1 MNYSEL
7 LESSGRKIESSNQ
20 SILPDPAIAMPEQT
34 FTADEV
40 REQFLKFF
48 EDKEHLR
55 LPSASLIPAGD
66 PTLLLTTAGM
76 VPFKAYFSGELTP
89 PSPRIT
95 TAQKSFRTTDIEEV
109 GDVSHLTLFEM
120 LGNFSF
126 GDYFKTESCKWALD
140 LCLDVYGM
148 DFDRI
153 YPTVYLND
161 DEAYEI
167 WRDLGVPADRISRL
181 GDEDN
186 WWGPAGDEGACG
198 PCSELNYYLGDFA
211 DLPPVNSPVRGTTW
225 GPGISDDFLEFYNL
239 VFTQYYRD
247 RDGND
252 ELLPKKNID
261 TGMGFERTCQI
272 LQGKSNVYETDV
284 FTPLIELVANR
295 ARLPYGETEDA
306 DRAIRVV
313 AEHGRSASFLIS
325 DGVVPGNTG
334 RGYVLR
340 RVIRRGMLFGREL
353 GLSGPILPQIA
364 EATSSQ
370 MSHVYPELA
379 SNLSF
384 VQHVLQREEES
395 FDTTLD
401 QGSRMLE
408 EVIAEAKTSG
418 RKSISGAAVV
428 RLYDTYGFP
437 FEMTAEVSAEQDMNV
452 DFEAVET
459 EMDQLRERSRRSA
472 TMFDSD
478 TDVESLYRSFGIEEV
493 PFLGHRTLIA
503 DVEVIGIVKDGK
515 LVDNA
520 NEGEVLEIVLAET
533 PFYAARGGQIGD
545 SGWMR
550 NGEAKVRVDDCQAP
564 YGHLNVHSC
573 EIESGNV
580 AIGDVLTVEVDGDR
594 REKIRRNHTATHL
607 VHSALREVLG
617 THVRQSGSLVA
628 PDYLRF
634 DFTHMDALTADEIRE
649 VQDRVNLAIRKN
661 IPVDV
666 HWTTY
671 GRAVEE
677 GALAFFGDTYEHD
690 VRTIKIDAP
699 WSYELCGGT
708 HMDATGGIGTFVI
721 VSQTGI
727 GSGIRRIE
735 ALTGVGAEQEIQ
747 RRFGIVDTIAAKLRV
762 EDDRVVGRTD
772 DLLAELDEARRLASQ
787 LEEQLLRRSVDGD
800 SSAAEDLDF
809 NLAIGSSQVPV
820 QVRNIPASNVDAM
833 RRTGDHMRDR
843 LGSGVVVLGSVVGE
857 RPVIIVMATSD
868 IAGKHVHAGNI
879 AKSISATIG
888 GGGGGRPDSAQA
900 GARDPSRI
908 DEALQNARS
917 VIESV
922 SASAKQTAG

>member
-1 MNYSEL
+1 
-7 LESSGRKIESSNQ
+7 
-20 SILPDPAIAMPEQT
+20 MPEQS
-34 FTADEV
+34 FTADDI
-40 REQFLKFF
+40 REKFLKFF
-48 EDKEHLR
+48 EERGHLR

-126 GDYFKTESCKWALD
+126 GDYFKAESCKWALD
-140 LCLDVYGM
+140 LCLGVYGM
-148 DFDRI
+148 EFERI
-153 YPTVYLND
+153 YPTIYTDD
-161 DEAYEI
+161 DEAYQI
-167 WRDLGVPADRISRL
+167 WLDLGVPVERISRL
-181 GDEDN
+181 GDADN

-198 PCSELNYYLGDFA
+198 PCSELNYYLGDFD
-211 DLPPVNSPVRGTTW
+211 DLPPADSPTRGTTW

-239 VFTQYYRD
+239 VFTQFYRN

-261 TGMGFERTCQI
+261 TGLGFERTCQI
-272 LQGKSNVYETDV
+272 LQGKNNVYETDV
-284 FTPLIELVANR
+284 FSPLIDLVASR
-295 ARLPYGETEDA
+295 AGLPYGERDDA

-353 GLSGPILPQIA
+353 GLTGPILPQLA
-364 EATSSQ
+364 EATSLQ
-370 MSHVYPELA
+370 LSHVYPELA
-379 SNLSF
+379 NNLSF
-384 VQHVLQREEES
+384 VQHVLEREEES
-395 FDTTLD
+395 FEATLD
-401 QGSRMLE
+401 QGSRILE
-408 EVIAEAKTSG
+408 EFIAEAKSSNASEVPSA
-418 RKSISGAAVV
+418 SIV

-437 FEMTAEVSAEQDMNV
+437 IEMTAELSALQGMDV
-452 DFEAVET
+452 DLDAVET
-459 EMDQLRERSRRSA
+459 EMEQLRQRSRASA
-472 TMFDSD
+472 SMFVSD
-478 TDVESLYRSFGIEEV
+478 NDADALYRSFGIEEV
-493 PFLGHRTLIA
+493 PFLGYRTLTA
-503 DVEVIGIVKDGK
+503 DAEIIGLVKDGR
-515 LVDNA
+515 LIDRASAGDMV
-520 NEGEVLEIVLAET
+520 EILLAET

-545 SGWMR
+545 AGWMR
-550 NGEAKVRVDDCQAP
+550 NGETTVRVDDCQAP

-573 EIESGNV
+573 QIDSGNV
-580 AIGDVLTVEVDGDR
+580 SVGDVLTVEVDGVR

-607 VHSALREVLG
+607 VHAALREVLG

-634 DFTHMDALTADEIRE
+634 DFTHMDSLTTDEIRK
-649 VQDRVNLAIRKN
+649 VQDRVNLAIREN
-661 IPVDV
+661 LPVEV

-671 GRAVEE
+671 GTAVEG

-708 HMDATGGIGTFVI
+708 HMDATGGIGIFVI
-721 VSQTGI
+721 MSQSGI

-735 ALTGVGAEQEIQ
+735 ALTGVGAELEVQ
-747 RRFGIVDTIAAKLRV
+747 RRFGIVDSVAATLRV
-762 EDDRVVGRTD
+762 GDDRLIDRTHA
-772 DLLAELDEARRLASQ
+772 LLTELEDVRRRANL
-787 LEEQLLRRSVDGD
+787 LEEQMLRRSVDGET
-800 SSAAEDLDF
+800 STAEVLDF
-809 NLAIGSSQVPV
+809 KIELDGQNVPV
-820 QVRNIPASNVDAM
+820 QVRNIPASSVDAM

-843 LGSGVVVLGSVVGE
+843 LGSGVVVLGSLVNE

-868 IAGKHVHAGNI
+868 IAGKTIHAGNI
-879 AKSISATIG
+879 AKGISATIG

-900 GARDPSRI
+900 GARDPSRV
-908 DEALQNARS
+908 DEALRNARS
-917 VIESV
+917 VIESLTNPV
-922 SASAKQTAG
+922 AKVTG

>member
-1 MNYSEL
+1 
-7 LESSGRKIESSNQ
+7 
-20 SILPDPAIAMPEQT
+20 MPERT
-34 FTADEV
+34 FTADEI
-40 REQFLKFF
+40 REQFLKFY
-48 EDKEHLR
+48 EEREHLR

-126 GDYFKTESCKWALD
+126 GDYFKTESCRWALE
-140 LCLDVYGM
+140 LCVGVYGM
-148 DFDRI
+148 EFERI
-153 YPTVYLND
+153 YPTIYTND

-198 PCSELNYYLGDFA
+198 PCSELNYYLGDLA
-211 DLPPVNSPVRGTTW
+211 DLPHVDSPVRGTTW
-225 GPGISDDFLEFYNL
+225 GPGISEDFLEFYNL

-247 RDGND
+247 RNGND

-261 TGMGFERTCQI
+261 TGLGFERTCQI

-295 ARLPYGETEDA
+295 AGFSYGENEEA

-370 MSHVYPELA
+370 MSHIYPELGN
-379 SNLSF
+379 NLSF
-384 VQHVLQREEES
+384 TQHVLQREEES
-395 FDTTLD
+395 FETTLD
-401 QGSRMLE
+401 QGSRMLD
-408 EVIAEAKTSG
+408 EVIAEAN
-418 RKSISGAAVV
+418 AAGEDTVASASVV
-428 RLYDTYGFP
+428 RLYDTFGFP
-437 FEMTAEVSAEQDMNV
+437 IEMTAEIASEKGINIDE
-452 DFEAVET
+452 DAVEA
-459 EMDQLRERSRRSA
+459 ELESLRERSRSSA
-472 TMFDSD
+472 SMFSSD
-478 TDVESLYRSFGIEEV
+478 ADTESLYRSFGIEEV
-493 PFLGHRTLIA
+493 PFLGYRTLTA
-503 DVEVIGIVKDGK
+503 DAEVLGIVKGDELAEGASEG
-515 LVDNA
+515 DN
-520 NEGEVLEIVLAET
+520 VEILLAET

-545 SGWMR
+545 TGWMR
-550 NGEAKVRVDDCQAP
+550 SGENVVRVDDCQAP
-564 YGHLNVHSC
+564 YGHLNIHSS
-573 EIESGNV
+573 EIEKGSIS
-580 AIGDVLTVEVDGDR
+580 IGDILTAEVDGDR
-594 REKIRRNHTATHL
+594 REKIKRNHTATHL
-607 VHSALREVLG
+607 VHAALREILG
-617 THVRQSGSLVA
+617 SHVRQSGSLVA

-634 DFTHMDALTADEIRE
+634 DFTHMDALTQEEIRQ
-649 VQDRVNLAIRKN
+649 VQDRVNRAIREN
-661 IPVDV
+661 IPVEV

-671 GRAVEE
+671 GKAVEE

-708 HMDATGGIGTFVI
+708 HMDATGGIGLFVI
-721 VSQTGI
+721 VSQSGI

-735 ALTGVGAEQEIQ
+735 ALTGIGAEREVQ
-747 RRFGIVDTIAAKLRV
+747 RRFGIVDSVAAALRV
-762 EDDRVVGRTD
+762 DNERVLDRTQS
-772 DLLAELDEARRLASQ
+772 LLTELEESRRRAAH
-787 LEEQLLRRSVDGD
+787 LEEQLLRRSVDG
-800 SSAAEDLDF
+800 SSAASDSLDF
-809 NLAIGSSQVPV
+809 QLDVDGYSFPV
-820 QVRNIPASNVDAM
+820 QVRNIPASNVDSM

-843 LGSGVVVLGSVVGE
+843 LKSGVVVLGSVIDE
-857 RPVIIVMATSD
+857 RPVIIVMATKD
-868 IAGKHVHAGNI
+868 IAGKPVHAGNI
-879 AKSISATIG
+879 AKGISATIG

-900 GARDPSRI
+900 GARDASRI
-908 DEALQNARS
+908 DEALGNAQS
-917 VIESV
+917 VVENLV
-922 SASAKQTAG
+922 SATLETAG

>member
-1 MNYSEL
+1 M
-7 LESSGRKIESSNQ
+7 
-20 SILPDPAIAMPEQT
+20 PDRT
-34 FTADEV
+34 FTADEI

-48 EDKEHLR
+48 EERDHLR

-126 GDYFKTESCKWALD
+126 GDYFKTESCKWALE
-140 LCLDVYGM
+140 LCLDFYGM
-148 DFDRI
+148 DFERI
-153 YPTVYLND
+153 YPTIYLND

-167 WRDLGVPADRISRL
+167 WRDLGVPAERISRL
-181 GDEDN
+181 GDDDN
-186 WWGPAGDEGACG
+186 WWGPAGEEGACG
-198 PCSELNYYLGDFA
+198 PCSELNYYLGDFD
-211 DLPPVNSPVRGTTW
+211 DLPPLDSPARGTTW

-239 VFTQYYRD
+239 VFTQYHRD

-284 FTPLIELVANR
+284 FSPLIELVASR
-295 ARLPYGETEDA
+295 AGLRYGESEDG

-325 DGVVPGNTG
+325 DGVAPANAG

-379 SNLSF
+379 ANLSF

-395 FDTTLD
+395 FEATLD
-401 QGSRMLE
+401 QGSRMLDD
-408 EVIAEAKTSG
+408 VIVESQESG
-418 RKSISGAAVV
+418 VDAVPSESVV

-437 FEMTAEVSAEQDMNV
+437 IEMTAEVSTERGIEV
-452 DFEAVET
+452 DLDAVEV
-459 EMDQLRERSRRSA
+459 EMEQLRARSRASA
-472 TMFDSD
+472 SMFASD
-478 TDVESLYRSFGIEEV
+478 TDADSLYRSFGIEEV
-493 PFLGHRTLIA
+493 PFLGYRTLIA
-503 DVEVIGIVKDGK
+503 DAEVIGMVKEGQ
-515 LVDNA
+515 LVDRA
-520 NEGEVLEIVLAET
+520 SAGEKVEILLAET
-533 PFYAARGGQIGD
+533 PFYAARGGQMGD
-545 SGWMR
+545 AGWMR
-550 NGEAKVRVDDCQAP
+550 NGDANVRVDDCQAP

-573 EIESGNV
+573 EIESGSV
-580 AIGDVLTVEVDGDR
+580 SVGDILTVEVDGDR

-607 VHSALREVLG
+607 VHAALREVLG

-634 DFTHMDALTADEIRE
+634 DFTHMDALTQDEIRK
-649 VQDRVNLAIRKN
+649 VQDRVNLTIREN
-661 IPVDV
+661 IPVEV

-671 GRAVEE
+671 GKAVDE

-708 HMDATGGIGTFVI
+708 HMDATGGIGIFVI
-721 VSQTGI
+721 VAQSGI

-735 ALTGVGAEQEIQ
+735 ALTGIGAELEVQ
-747 RRFGIVDTIAAKLRV
+747 RRFQIVDSVAAKLRV
-762 EDDRVVGRTD
+762 DNDRVLDRAD
-772 DLLAELDEARRLASQ
+772 ALLTELDEARRRADQ
-787 LEEQLLRRSVDGD
+787 LEEQLLRSSVDGEA
-800 SSAAEDLDF
+800 SAAQILDF
-809 NLAIGSSQVPV
+809 QLAIDGTDVPV
-820 QVRNIPASNVDAM
+820 QVRNIPASSVEAM

-843 LGSGVVVLGSVVGE
+843 LGSGVVVLGSVVDE

-868 IAGKHVHAGNI
+868 LAGRTVHAGEI
-879 AKSISATIG
+879 AKGISTTIG

-900 GARDPSRI
+900 GARDASRI
-908 DEALQNARS
+908 GEALENAQS
-917 VIESV
+917 VIESAV
-922 SASAKQTAG
+922 ETAGQP

>member
-1 MNYSEL
+1 M
-7 LESSGRKIESSNQ
+7 
-20 SILPDPAIAMPEQT
+20 PDRT
-34 FTADEV
+34 FTADEI
-40 REQFLKFF
+40 REHFLKFF
-48 EDKEHLR
+48 EEREHLR

-76 VPFKAYFSGELTP
+76 VPFKPYFSGELTP

-126 GDYFKTESCKWALD
+126 GNYFKEESCKWALD
-140 LCLDVYGM
+140 LCLGVYGM

-153 YPTVYLND
+153 YATIYTND
-161 DEAYEI
+161 DEANQI
-167 WRDLGVPADRISRL
+167 WLDLGVPPDRISRL

-198 PCSELNYYLGDFA
+198 PCSELNYYLGDI
-211 DLPPVNSPVRGTTW
+211 DDIPPVDSPARGTTW

-247 RDGND
+247 RQGND

-261 TGMGFERTCQI
+261 TGLGLERTVQI
-272 LQGKSNVYETDV
+272 LQGKNNVYETDI
-284 FTPLIELVANR
+284 FAPLIDLVANR
-295 ARLPYGETEDA
+295 AGLTYGDDEQT

-370 MSHVYPELA
+370 MSHVYPELH

-395 FDTTLD
+395 FESTLD
-401 QGSRMLE
+401 QGSRMLD
-408 EVIAEAKTSG
+408 EVIADSKSSG
-418 RKSISGAAVV
+418 VATVSSESVV
-428 RLYDTYGFP
+428 RLYDTFGFP
-437 FEMTAEVSAEQDMNV
+437 IEMTAEISTEKGIEVDLESVDAEM
-452 DFEAVET
+452 EA
-459 EMDQLRERSRRSA
+459 LRARSRASA
-472 TMFDSD
+472 SMFASD
-478 TDVESLYRSFGIEEV
+478 TDADDLYRSFGIEEV
-493 PFLGHRTLIA
+493 PFLGHRTLTA
-503 DVEVIGIVKDGK
+503 DAEVIGIVKDSQ
-515 LVDNA
+515 LL
-520 NEGEVLEIVLAET
+520 NEASKGDKVEIVLAET

-545 SGWMR
+545 TGSMR
-550 NGEAKVRVDDCQAP
+550 NDKTSIRVNDCQAP
-564 YGHLNVHSC
+564 YGHLNVHLC
-573 EIESGNV
+573 EIESGTV
-580 AIGDVLTVEVDGDR
+580 SLGDMLTVEVDGER

-607 VHSALREVLG
+607 LQSALREVLG

-634 DFTHMDALTADEIRE
+634 DFTHMDALTTDEIAK
-649 VQDRVNLAIRKN
+649 VQDRVNLAIREN
-661 IPVDV
+661 HHVDV
-666 HWTTY
+666 QWTTY
-671 GRAVEE
+671 GKAVDE

-690 VRTIKIDAP
+690 VRTIRIDTP

-708 HMDATGGIGTFVI
+708 HMDTTGGIGIFVI
-721 VSQTGI
+721 VGQSGI

-735 ALTGVGAEQEIQ
+735 ALTGIGAEAEIQ
-747 RRFGIVDTIAAKLRV
+747 RRFSIVDSIASTLRV
-762 EDDRVVGRTD
+762 DNDRVLDRTEA
-772 DLLAELDEARRLASQ
+772 LLAELDFARRRAAQ
-787 LEEQLLRRSVDGD
+787 LEEQLLRQSVDGQA
-800 SSAAEDLDF
+800 SPTENLDF
-809 NLAIGSSQVPV
+809 QLSVNGSDIPV
-820 QVRNIPASNVDAM
+820 QVRNIPASSVDAM

-857 RPVIIVMATSD
+857 RPVIIVMATPD
-868 IAGKHVHAGNI
+868 IAGKIVHAGNI
-879 AKSISATIG
+879 AKGISATIG

-908 DEALQNARS
+908 DEALRNAKS
-917 VIESV
+917 VVESLTNSV
-922 SASAKQTAG
+922 ARTEV

>member
-1 MNYSEL
+1 M
-7 LESSGRKIESSNQ
+7 
-20 SILPDPAIAMPEQT
+20 PDRT
-34 FTADEV
+34 LTADEI

-48 EDKEHLR
+48 EEREHLR

-76 VPFKAYFSGELTP
+76 VPFKPYFSGELIP

-126 GDYFKTESCKWALD
+126 GDYFKAESCKWALE
-140 LCLDVYGM
+140 LCLGVYRM

-153 YPTVYLND
+153 YPTIYLND
-161 DEAYEI
+161 DEAFQI
-167 WRDLGVPADRISRL
+167 WLDLGVPAERISRL

-186 WWGPAGDEGACG
+186 WWGPAGNEGACG
-198 PCSELNYYLGDFA
+198 PCSELNYYLGDMD
-211 DLPPVNSPVRGTTW
+211 DLPPVGSPTRGTTW
-225 GPGISDDFLEFYNL
+225 GPGVSNDFLEFYNL
-239 VFTQYYRD
+239 VFTQYR
-247 RDGND
+247 RGLDGKD

-272 LQGKSNVYETDV
+272 LQGKNNVYETDV
-284 FTPLIELVANR
+284 FSPLIELVASSAGLRYGDNENR
-295 ARLPYGETEDA
+295 

-313 AEHGRSASFLIS
+313 VEHGRSASFLIS

-340 RVIRRGMLFGREL
+340 RIIRRGMLFGREL
-353 GLSGPILPQIA
+353 GLSGSILPQIA
-364 EATSSQ
+364 EVTSSQ

-384 VQHVLQREEES
+384 VQHVLQREDEA
-395 FDTTLD
+395 FKATLH

-408 EVIAEAKTSG
+408 EAISESKEAGLETIPSA
-418 RKSISGAAVV
+418 SVV

-437 FEMTAEVSAEQDMNV
+437 VEMTAEISNNNGIEV
-452 DFEAVET
+452 DLDAVEI
-459 EMDQLRERSRRSA
+459 EMEKIRSRSRASA
-472 TMFDSD
+472 SMFASD
-478 TDVESLYRSFGIEEV
+478 TDVEALYRSFGIEEV
-493 PFLGHRTLIA
+493 PFIGYRNLIA
-503 DVEVIGIVKDGK
+503 DAEVIGMVKDGR
-515 LVDNA
+515 LMNTA
-520 NEGEVLEIVLAET
+520 SSGEKIEIILAET

-545 SGWMR
+545 TGWMR
-550 NGEAKVRVDDCQAP
+550 SDGTIVRVDNCQAP

-573 EIESGNV
+573 EVERGSISV
-580 AIGDVLTVEVDGDR
+580 GDILTVEVDGDR

-607 VHSALREVLG
+607 VHAALREVLG

-634 DFTHMDALTADEIRE
+634 DFTHMDALSLEEIDR
-649 VQDRVNLAIRKN
+649 VQDRVNLAIREN
-661 IPVDV
+661 IPVEV

-671 GRAVEE
+671 AKAVEE

-708 HMDATGGIGTFVI
+708 HMDATGGIGIFVI
-721 VSQTGI
+721 IGQSGI

-735 ALTGVGAEQEIQ
+735 ALTGIGAEQEVQ
-747 RRFGIVDTIAAKLRV
+747 RRFGIVDRVSAMLHVNHDRLLDRV
-762 EDDRVVGRTD
+762 EVLLN
-772 DLLAELDEARRLASQ
+772 DLETERRQAAR
-787 LEEQLLRRSVDGD
+787 LEEQLLKQSVDGQA
-800 SSAAEDLDF
+800 SPAEVLDF
-809 NLAIGSSQVPV
+809 KMNINGANVSV
-820 QVRNIPASNVDAM
+820 QVRNIPASSVDAM
-833 RRTGDHMRDR
+833 RRIGDHMRDR
-843 LGSGVVVLGSVVGE
+843 LKGGIVVLGSVVDE
-857 RPVIIVMATSD
+857 RPVIVVMATSD
-868 IAGKHVHAGNI
+868 IAGKTVHAGDI
-879 AKSISATIG
+879 AKRIGATID

-908 DEALQNARS
+908 NEALRNARS
-917 VIESV
+917 VVETLTNAV
-922 SASAKQTAG
+922 PKRQVEHA

>member
-1 MNYSEL
+1 ML
-7 LESSGRKIESSNQ
+7 DR
-20 SILPDPAIAMPEQT
+20 T
-34 FTADEV
+34 FTADEI
-40 REQFLKFF
+40 RELFLKFF
-48 EDKEHLR
+48 EEREHLR

-89 PSPRIT
+89 PSPRIA

-126 GDYFKTESCKWALD
+126 GDYFKAESCKWALE
-140 LCLDVYGM
+140 LCLGVYGM
-148 DFDRI
+148 DFERI
-153 YPTVYLND
+153 YPTIYTDD
-161 DEAYEI
+161 DEAYQI

-198 PCSELNYYLGDFA
+198 PCSELNYYLGEFD
-211 DLPPVNSPVRGTTW
+211 DIPPIDSPARGTTW

-284 FTPLIELVANR
+284 FTPLIDLVANR
-295 ARLPYGETEDA
+295 AGHAYGTREET

-395 FDTTLD
+395 FESTLD
-401 QGSRMLE
+401 QGSRILD
-408 EVIAEAKTSG
+408 EVIAET
-418 RKSISGAAVV
+418 KSSGASIIPEASVV

-437 FEMTAEVSAEQDMNV
+437 IEMTAEVSAEQGTAV
-452 DFEAVET
+452 DLDAVEV
-459 EMDQLRERSRRSA
+459 EMEQLRERSRRSA

-493 PFLGHRTLIA
+493 PFLGHRTLTA
-503 DVEVIGIVKDGK
+503 DVEVIGMVNDGK
-515 LVDNA
+515 LVYNA
-520 NEGEVLEIVLAET
+520 SEGEVLEIILAET

-545 SGWMR
+545 TGWMR
-550 NGEAKVRVDDCQAP
+550 NGETTIRVDDCQAP

-573 EIESGNV
+573 EIETGSV
-580 AIGDVLTVEVDGDR
+580 SVGDVLTVEVDGDR

-634 DFTHMDALTADEIRE
+634 DFTHMDALTPDEIRE
-649 VQDRVNLAIRKN
+649 VQNRVNHAIREN
-661 IPVDV
+661 LPVEV

-671 GRAVEE
+671 GKAVDE

-708 HMDATGGIGTFVI
+708 HMEATGGIGIFVI

-735 ALTGVGAEQEIQ
+735 ALTGVGAELEVQ
-747 RRFGIVDTIAAKLRV
+747 RLFGIVDALSARLRV
-762 EDDRVVGRTD
+762 DDDRVLGRAE
-772 DLLAELDEARRLASQ
+772 DLLSELNEARRRAVQ
-787 LEEQLLRRSVDGD
+787 LEEQLLRRSVDGE
-800 SSAAEDLDF
+800 STTAEELDF
-809 NLAIGSSQVPV
+809 NVQIEGDDIPV
-820 QVRNIPASNVDAM
+820 QVRNIPASSVDAM

-843 LGSGVVVLGSVVGE
+843 LGTGVVVLGSVVGE

-879 AKSISATIG
+879 AKGISATIG

-908 DEALQNARS
+908 DEALENVQS
-917 VIESV
+917 VIEDIAG
-922 SASAKQTAG
+922 ASAQVAR

>member
-1 MNYSEL
+1 M
-7 LESSGRKIESSNQ
+7 
-20 SILPDPAIAMPEQT
+20 PDRT
-34 FTADEV
+34 FTADEI
-40 REQFLKFF
+40 REHFLKFF
-48 EDKEHLR
+48 EEREHLR

-109 GDVSHLTLFEM
+109 GDISHLTLFEM

-126 GDYFKTESCKWALD
+126 GDYFKAESCKWALE
-140 LCLDVYGM
+140 LCLGVYGM
-148 DFDRI
+148 DFERI
-153 YPTVYLND
+153 YATIYTND
-161 DEAYEI
+161 DEANQI
-167 WRDLGVPADRISRL
+167 WLDLGVPPDRISRL

-198 PCSELNYYLGDFA
+198 PCSELNYYLGDL
-211 DLPPVNSPVRGTTW
+211 DDIPPVDSPARGTTW

-239 VFTQYYRD
+239 VFTQYYRN
-247 RDGND
+247 RDGTD
-252 ELLPKKNID
+252 DLLPKKNID
-261 TGMGFERTCQI
+261 TGMGLERTVQI
-272 LQGKSNVYETDV
+272 LQGKNNVYETDI
-284 FTPLIELVANR
+284 FGPLIDLVANR
-295 ARLPYGETEDA
+295 VGLTYGNDEQT

-395 FDTTLD
+395 FESTLD
-401 QGSRMLE
+401 QGSRMLD
-408 EVIAEAKTSG
+408 EVIAESKTSG
-418 RKSISGAAVV
+418 DETVPSESVV
-428 RLYDTYGFP
+428 RLYDTFGFP
-437 FEMTAEVSAEQDMNV
+437 IEMTAEISTEQGIEVDLKAVDAEM
-452 DFEAVET
+452 EA
-459 EMDQLRERSRRSA
+459 LRARSRASA
-472 TMFDSD
+472 SMFSSD
-478 TDVESLYRSFGIEEV
+478 TDTDDLYRSFGIEEV

-503 DVEVIGIVKDGK
+503 DAEVIGIVKDSQLLDQASKGDK
-515 LVDNA
+515 VD
-520 NEGEVLEIVLAET
+520 IVLAET

-545 SGWMR
+545 TGQMR
-550 NGEAKVRVDDCQAP
+550 NGATSIRVNDCQAP

-573 EIESGNV
+573 EIQSGTV
-580 AIGDVLTVEVDGDR
+580 SVGDVLTVEVDGER

-607 VHSALREVLG
+607 LHSALREVLG

-634 DFTHMDALTADEIRE
+634 DFTHMDALTPEEIAKI
-649 VQDRVNLAIRKN
+649 QDRVNLAIREN
-661 IPVDV
+661 LSVDV
-666 HWTTY
+666 QWTTY
-671 GRAVEE
+671 GKAVEE

-690 VRTIKIDAP
+690 VRTIRIDAP

-708 HMDATGGIGTFVI
+708 HMDATGGIGIFVI
-721 VSQTGI
+721 IGQSGI

-735 ALTGVGAEQEIQ
+735 ALTGIGAEAEIQ
-747 RRFGIVDTIAAKLRV
+747 RRFSIVDSIASTLRV
-762 EDDRVVGRTD
+762 DGHRVLDRTEA
-772 DLLAELDEARRLASQ
+772 LLTELDSARRRATQ
-787 LEEQLLRRSVDGD
+787 LEEQLLRQSVDGQE
-800 SSAAEDLDF
+800 SPTESLDF
-809 NLAIGSSQVPV
+809 ELNVNGSDVPV
-820 QVRNIPASNVDAM
+820 QVRNIPASSVDAM

-843 LGSGVVVLGSVVGE
+843 IGSGVVVLGSVIEE

-868 IAGKHVHAGNI
+868 ISGSLVHAGNI
-879 AKSISATIG
+879 AKGISATIG

-908 DEALQNARS
+908 DEALRNARS
-917 VIESV
+917 VIESLAT
-922 SASAKQTAG
+922 SKE

>member
-1 MNYSEL
+1 MS
-7 LESSGRKIESSNQ
+7 
-20 SILPDPAIAMPEQT
+20 DQT
-34 FTADEV
+34 LTADEI
-40 REQFLKFF
+40 REHFLKFF
-48 EDKEHLR
+48 EEREHLR

-76 VPFKAYFSGELTP
+76 VPFKPYFSGELTP

-126 GDYFKTESCKWALD
+126 GDYFKAESCKWALE
-140 LCLDVYGM
+140 LCLGVYGM
-148 DFDRI
+148 DFERI
-153 YPTVYLND
+153 YATIYTND
-161 DEAYEI
+161 DEANQI
-167 WRDLGVPADRISRL
+167 WLDLGIPADRISRL

-198 PCSELNYYLGDFA
+198 PCSELNYYLGDL
-211 DLPPVNSPVRGTTW
+211 DDIPPIDSSVRGTTW

-239 VFTQYYRD
+239 VFTQYHRD
-247 RDGND
+247 RQGND
-252 ELLPKKNID
+252 ALLPKKNID
-261 TGMGFERTCQI
+261 TGMGLERTVQI
-272 LQGKSNVYETDV
+272 LQRKNNVYETDI
-284 FTPLIELVANR
+284 FGPLINLVSHR
-295 ARLPYGETEDA
+295 ASLTYGDDDA
-306 DRAIRVV
+306 TDRAIRVV

-370 MSHVYPELA
+370 MSHVYPELY

-395 FDTTLD
+395 FESTLD
-401 QGSRMLE
+401 QGSRMLH
-408 EVIAEAKTSG
+408 EVIDES
-418 RKSISGAAVV
+418 KSSNNETIPTESVV

-437 FEMTAEVSAEQDMNV
+437 IEMTAEISSEQGIEV
-452 DFEAVET
+452 DLQAIDA
-459 EMDQLRERSRRSA
+459 EMDALRARSRASA
-472 TMFDSD
+472 SMFSSD
-478 TDVESLYRSFGIEEV
+478 ADADALYRSFGIEEV
-493 PFLGHRTLIA
+493 PFLGHRTLTA
-503 DVEVIGIVKDGK
+503 DAEVIGIVKDNQ
-515 LVDNA
+515 LLNEA
-520 NEGEVLEIVLAET
+520 TEGEDVEIVLAET

-545 SGWMR
+545 TGHMR
-550 NGEAKVRVDDCQAP
+550 NDQTSIRVKDCQAP

-580 AIGDVLTVEVDGDR
+580 SVGDVLTVKVDGER

-607 VHSALREVLG
+607 VHAALREVLG

-634 DFTHMDALTADEIRE
+634 DFTHMDALTSEEIIK
-649 VQDRVNLAIRKN
+649 VQDRVNLTIREN
-661 IPVDV
+661 LPVEV

-671 GRAVEE
+671 GKAVDE

-690 VRTIKIDAP
+690 VRTIRIDAP

-708 HMDATGGIGTFVI
+708 HMDATGGIGIFVI
-721 VSQTGI
+721 VGQSGI

-735 ALTGVGAEQEIQ
+735 ALTGIGAEEEIQ
-747 RRFGIVDTIAAKLRV
+747 HRFGIVDRVAATLRV
-762 EDDRVVGRTD
+762 DRDQVLDRTET
-772 DLLAELDEARRLASQ
+772 LLADLESARRRATQ
-787 LEEQLLRRSVDGD
+787 LEEQLLRQSVDGQA
-800 SSAAEDLDF
+800 SRSEALDF
-809 NLAIGSSQVPV
+809 DLRFNGNHIPV
-820 QVRNIPASNVDAM
+820 QVRNIPASSVDAM

-868 IAGKHVHAGNI
+868 IAGKIVHAGNI
-879 AKSISATIG
+879 AKGISATIG
-888 GGGGGRPDSAQA
+888 GGGGGRPDAAQA

-908 DEALQNARS
+908 DEALRNARA
-917 VIESV
+917 VVESLTN
-922 SASAKQTAG
+922 SDA

>member
-1 MNYSEL
+1 
-7 LESSGRKIESSNQ
+7 
-20 SILPDPAIAMPEQT
+20 MPEQA

-48 EDKEHLR
+48 EDREHLR

-126 GDYFKTESCKWALD
+126 GDYFKAESCKWALD

-148 DFDRI
+148 DFERI
-153 YPTVYLND
+153 YPTIYTDD
-161 DEAYEI
+161 DEAYQI
-167 WRDLGVPADRISRL
+167 WRDLGVPAERISRL

-198 PCSELNYYLGDFA
+198 PCSELNYYLGDFD
-211 DLPPVNSPVRGTTW
+211 DLPPVDSPVRGTTW

-272 LQGKSNVYETDV
+272 LQGKSNVYETDI
-284 FTPLIELVANR
+284 FTPLIDLVANR
-295 ARLPYGETEDA
+295 AGLRYGETEDA

-370 MSHVYPELA
+370 MSHIYPELA
-379 SNLSF
+379 NNLSF

-395 FDTTLD
+395 FESTLD
-401 QGSRMLE
+401 QGSRILD
-408 EVIAEAKTSG
+408 EVIAETKSSG
-418 RKSISGAAVV
+418 DANVSGASVV

-437 FEMTAEVSAEQDMNV
+437 IEMTAEVSAEHGMVV
-452 DFEAVET
+452 DLEAVEA
-459 EMDQLRERSRRSA
+459 EMEQLRERSRSSA
-472 TMFDSD
+472 SMFDSD
-478 TDVESLYRSFGIEEV
+478 ADADSLYRSFGIEEV
-493 PFLGHRTLIA
+493 PFIGHRTLTA
-503 DVEVIGIVKDGK
+503 DVEVIGIVKDGQSLETASK
-515 LVDNA
+515 
-520 NEGEVLEIVLAET
+520 GEHIEILLAET

-545 SGWMR
+545 TGWMR
-550 NGEAKVRVDDCQAP
+550 NGETFIRVDDCQAP
-564 YGHLNVHSC
+564 YGHINVHSC
-573 EIESGNV
+573 QIET
-580 AIGDVLTVEVDGDR
+580 GDVSVGDILTVEVDGER

-607 VHSALREVLG
+607 VHAALREVLG
-617 THVRQSGSLVA
+617 SHVRQSGSLVA

-634 DFTHMDALTADEIRE
+634 DFTHMDALTPGEIRK
-649 VQDRVNLAIRKN
+649 VQDRVNLAIREN
-661 IPVDV
+661 TAVDV
-666 HWTTY
+666 QWTTY
-671 GRAVEE
+671 GKAVEE

-708 HMDATGGIGTFVI
+708 HMDATGGIGIFVI

-735 ALTGVGAEQEIQ
+735 ALTGVGAEREIQ
-747 RRFGIVDTIAAKLRV
+747 RRFGIVDTIAATLRV
-762 EDDRVVGRTD
+762 GDDRIIDRTEN
-772 DLLAELDEARRLASQ
+772 LLSELDNARRRAVQ
-787 LEEQLLRRSVDGD
+787 LEEQLLRSSVDGEA
-800 SSAAEDLDF
+800 STAEALDF
-809 NLAIGSSQVPV
+809 NVQIDSEDVPV
-820 QVRNIPASNVDAM
+820 QVRNIPASSVDAM

-843 LGSGVVVLGSVVGE
+843 LGTGVVVLGSVVDG

-868 IAGKHVHAGNI
+868 IAGKVIHAGNI
-879 AKSISATIG
+879 AKGISATIE

-908 DEALQNARS
+908 DEALQNAQS
-917 VIESV
+917 VIEGLRGV
-922 SASAKQTAG
+922 AAEVTR

>member
-1 MNYSEL
+1 MATL
-7 LESSGRKIESSNQ
+7 KIDSST
-20 SILPDPAIAMPEQT
+20 LPSLPNSAFSMSDRT
-34 FTADEV
+34 FTADEI

-48 EDKEHLR
+48 EEREHLR

-76 VPFKAYFSGELTP
+76 VPFKPYFSGELTP

-95 TAQKSFRTTDIEEV
+95 TVQKSFRTTDIEEV

-126 GDYFKTESCKWALD
+126 GDYFKAESCKWALE
-140 LCLDVYGM
+140 LCLGVYGM
-148 DFDRI
+148 DFERI
-153 YPTVYLND
+153 YATIYTSD
-161 DEAYEI
+161 DEANQI
-167 WRDLGVPADRISRL
+167 WLDLGIPADRISRL

-198 PCSELNYYLGDFA
+198 PCSELNYYLGDL
-211 DLPPVNSPVRGTTW
+211 DDIPPVDSPDRGTTW
-225 GPGISDDFLEFYNL
+225 APGISDDFLEFYNL
-239 VFTQYYRD
+239 VFTQYHRD
-247 RDGND
+247 RQGND
-252 ELLPKKNID
+252 VLLPKKNID
-261 TGMGFERTCQI
+261 TGLGLERTVQI
-272 LQGKSNVYETDV
+272 LQGKKNVYETDI
-284 FTPLIELVANR
+284 FGPLIELVASR
-295 ARLPYGETEDA
+295 AGMTYGEDEQT

-364 EATSSQ
+364 EATSLQ
-370 MSHVYPELA
+370 MSHVYPELH

-395 FDTTLD
+395 FESTLD
-401 QGSRMLE
+401 QGSRMLDD
-408 EVIAEAKTSG
+408 VIADSRSSG
-418 RKSISGAAVV
+418 ISTVPSESVV
-428 RLYDTYGFP
+428 RLYDTFGFP
-437 FEMTAEVSAEQDMNV
+437 IEMTAEISTEQGIEV
-452 DFEAVET
+452 DLEAVDA
-459 EMDQLRERSRRSA
+459 EMEALRARSRASA
-472 TMFDSD
+472 SMFASD
-478 TDVESLYRSFGIEEV
+478 TDADDLYRSFGIEEV
-493 PFLGHRTLIA
+493 PFLGYRTLIA
-503 DVEVIGIVKDGK
+503 DTEVIGIVKDSR
-515 LVDNA
+515 LS
-520 NEGEVLEIVLAET
+520 NEASKGNKVEIVLAET

-545 SGWMR
+545 TGYMR
-550 NGEAKVRVDDCQAP
+550 NGETSIRVNDCQAP

-573 EIESGNV
+573 DIESGKV
-580 AIGDVLTVEVDGDR
+580 SVGDVLTVEVDGDR

-607 VHSALREVLG
+607 VHAALREVLG

-634 DFTHMDALTADEIRE
+634 DFTHMDALNPEEITK
-649 VQDRVNLAIRKN
+649 VQDRVNLAIREN
-661 IPVDV
+661 LPVDV

-671 GRAVEE
+671 GKAVEE
-677 GALAFFGDTYEHD
+677 GALAFFGDTYEHE

-708 HMDATGGIGTFVI
+708 HMDATGGIGIFVI
-721 VSQTGI
+721 VSQSGI

-735 ALTGVGAEQEIQ
+735 ALTGIGAEMEVQK
-747 RRFGIVDTIAAKLRV
+747 RFGIVDRVAATLRV
-762 EDDRVVGRTD
+762 DDERVLDRTEA
-772 DLLAELDEARRLASQ
+772 LLAELESARRRANQ
-787 LEEQLLRRSVDGD
+787 LEEQLLRQSVDGQA
-800 SSAAEDLDF
+800 SSAKVLDF
-809 NLAIGSSQVPV
+809 EISVNGTDIPI
-820 QVRNIPASNVDAM
+820 QVRNIPASSVDAM

-868 IAGKHVHAGNI
+868 IAGKVVHAGNI
-879 AKSISATIG
+879 AKGISATIG
-888 GGGGGRPDSAQA
+888 GGGGGRPDAAQA

-908 DEALQNARS
+908 DEALTNTHS
-917 VIESV
+917 VVESLTNTV
-922 SASAKQTAG
+922 AQMKG

>member
-1 MNYSEL
+1 MP
-7 LESSGRKIESSNQ
+7 NQ
-20 SILPDPAIAMPEQT
+20 V
-34 FTADEV
+34 FTADET
-40 REQFLKFF
+40 REKFLQFFQ
-48 EDKEHLR
+48 ERGHLR

-126 GDYFKTESCKWALD
+126 GDYFKTESCKWALE
-140 LCLDVYGM
+140 LCLDVFGM
-148 DFDRI
+148 EFERI
-153 YPTVYLND
+153 YPTIYTND

-167 WRDLGVPADRISRL
+167 WRDLDVPAERISRL
-181 GDEDN
+181 GDADN

-198 PCSELNYYLGDFA
+198 PCSELNYYLGDFD
-211 DLPPVNSPVRGTTW
+211 DLPPLDSPSRGNTW

-284 FTPLIELVANR
+284 FSHLIDLVAGRSGLRYGENELV
-295 ARLPYGETEDA
+295 

-353 GLSGPILPQIA
+353 GLSGPILPHIA

-379 SNLSF
+379 NNLSF

-395 FDTTLD
+395 FESTLD
-401 QGSRMLE
+401 QGSRILE
-408 EVIAEAKTSG
+408 DVITNTRSSGEATIPSA
-418 RKSISGAAVV
+418 SVV

-437 FEMTAEVSAEQDMNV
+437 IEMTAEFAVREEMRV
-452 DFEAVET
+452 DFDAVET
-459 EMDQLRERSRRSA
+459 EMEQLRERSRTSA
-472 TMFDSD
+472 SMFASGSEVDA
-478 TDVESLYRSFGIEEV
+478 LYRSFGIEEI
-493 PFLGHRTLIA
+493 PFLGYRTLTA
-503 DVEVIGIVKDGK
+503 DVEVIGIVKNGE
-515 LVDNA
+515 LA
-520 NEGEVLEIVLAET
+520 NEASKGEEIEVVLAET
-533 PFYAARGGQIGD
+533 PFYATSGGQIGD
-545 SGWMR
+545 TGWMWSGNSR
-550 NGEAKVRVDDCQAP
+550 IRVYDCQAP

-573 EIESGNV
+573 KVVEGSLQV
-580 AIGDVLTVEVDGDR
+580 GDILTVEVDHER

-607 VHSALREVLG
+607 VHAALREVLG
-617 THVRQSGSLVA
+617 SHVRQSGSLVD

-634 DFTHMDALTADEIRE
+634 DFTHMDSLNPDEIRE
-649 VQDRVNLAIRKN
+649 VQDRVNLAIRGN
-661 IPVDV
+661 MPVEV
-666 HWTTY
+666 SWTTY
-671 GRAVEE
+671 SKAVEE
-677 GALAFFGDTYEHD
+677 GALAYFGDKYEHD
-690 VRTIKIDAP
+690 VRTIRIDAQ

-708 HMDATGGIGTFVI
+708 HMDATGGIGIFVLA
-721 VSQTGI
+721 SQSGI

-735 ALTGVGAEQEIQ
+735 ALTGIGAEKEIH
-747 RRFGIVDTIAAKLRV
+747 RRFEMV
-762 EDDRVVGRTD
+762 E
-772 DLLAELDEARRLASQ
+772 RLASTLRVDDARLIDRAESLLTQLDDARRRANQ
-787 LEEQLLRRSVDGD
+787 LEEQLLRRSVEGD
-800 SSAAEDLDF
+800 ASSNDELDF
-809 NLAIGSSQVPV
+809 YLDVDGGQILV
-820 QVRNIPASNVDAM
+820 QVRKIPASNVDAM

-843 LGSGVVVLGSVVGE
+843 IGSGVVVLGSVVDD
-857 RPVIIVMATSD
+857 RPVIIVMATKD
-868 IAGKHVHAGNI
+868 IAGKTVHAGNI
-879 AKSISATIG
+879 AKGISATIG
-888 GGGGGRPDSAQA
+888 GGGGGRVDSAQA
-900 GARDPSRI
+900 GARDPRRI
-908 DEALQNARS
+908 DEALKNTRS
-917 VIESV
+917 IIESLV
-922 SASAKQTAG
+922 VADR

>member
-1 MNYSEL
+1 
-7 LESSGRKIESSNQ
+7 
-20 SILPDPAIAMPEQT
+20 MPERT
-34 FTADEV
+34 FTADEI
-40 REQFLKFF
+40 REQFLKFY
-48 EDKEHLR
+48 EERAHLR

-126 GDYFKTESCKWALD
+126 GDYFKAESCKWALE
-140 LCLDVYGM
+140 LCLGVYGM
-148 DFDRI
+148 DFERI
-153 YPTVYLND
+153 YPTIYLND

-198 PCSELNYYLGDFA
+198 PCSELNYYLGDFD
-211 DLPPVNSPVRGTTW
+211 DLPPADSPARGTTW

-239 VFTQYYRD
+239 VFTQYHRD
-247 RDGND
+247 RNGND

-272 LQGKSNVYETDV
+272 LQGKNNVYETDI
-284 FTPLIELVANR
+284 FSPLIDLVATR
-295 ARLPYGETEDA
+295 SERKYGESEES

-364 EATSSQ
+364 EATSLQ
-370 MSHVYPELA
+370 MSHIYPELQN
-379 SNLSF
+379 NLSF

-395 FDTTLD
+395 FESTLD
-401 QGSRMLE
+401 QGSRMLD
-408 EVIAEAKTSG
+408 EVIAESKSSG
-418 RKSISGAAVV
+418 SATVPSESVV
-428 RLYDTYGFP
+428 RLYDTFGFP
-437 FEMTAEVSAEQDMNV
+437 IEMTAEVSTEQGMEV
-452 DFEAVET
+452 DLEAVDA
-459 EMDQLRERSRRSA
+459 EMEALRARSRASA
-472 TMFDSD
+472 SMFASD
-478 TDVESLYRSFGIEEV
+478 TDADDLYSSFGIEEV
-493 PFLGHRTLIA
+493 PFLGHRTLTA
-503 DVEVIGIVKDGK
+503 DAEVIGIVKDSLLLDKASKGDK
-515 LVDNA
+515 V
-520 NEGEVLEIVLAET
+520 EIVLAET

-545 SGWMR
+545 TGNMR
-550 NGEAKVRVDDCQAP
+550 NDKTSIRVNDCQAP

-573 EIESGNV
+573 EIESGTV
-580 AIGDVLTVEVDGDR
+580 AVGDVLTVEVDSER

-634 DFTHMDALTADEIRE
+634 DFTHMDALTPDEIAK
-649 VQDRVNLAIRKN
+649 VQDRVNLAIREN
-661 IPVDV
+661 HPVDV
-666 HWTTY
+666 QWTTY
-671 GRAVEE
+671 GKAVDE

-690 VRTIKIDAP
+690 VRTIRIDAP

-708 HMDATGGIGTFVI
+708 HMDTTGGIGIFVI
-721 VSQTGI
+721 IGQSGI

-735 ALTGVGAEQEIQ
+735 ALTGIGAEAEIQ
-747 RRFGIVDTIAAKLRV
+747 RRFGIVDDVAAALRV
-762 EDDRVVGRTD
+762 DNNRVLDRTQS
-772 DLLAELDEARRLASQ
+772 LLAELEQSRRRAAQ
-787 LEEQLLRRSVDGD
+787 LEEQLLRQSVDG
-800 SSAAEDLDF
+800 SSTTADAFDFQLDVNGRNF
-809 NLAIGSSQVPV
+809 PI

-843 LGSGVVVLGSVVGE
+843 LKSGVVVLGSVVDE
-857 RPVIIVMATSD
+857 RPVIIVMVTRD
-868 IAGKHVHAGNI
+868 IAGKVVHAGDI
-879 AKSISATIG
+879 AKGISATIG

-900 GARDPSRI
+900 GARDASRI
-908 DEALQNARS
+908 DEALGNAQT
-917 VIESV
+917 VVESLV
-922 SASAKQTAG
+922 KTALETAG

>member
-1 MNYSEL
+1 M
-7 LESSGRKIESSNQ
+7 
-20 SILPDPAIAMPEQT
+20 PDRT
-34 FTADEV
+34 FTADEI
-40 REQFLKFF
+40 REHFLKFF
-48 EDKEHLR
+48 EEREHLR

-76 VPFKAYFSGELTP
+76 VPFKPYFSGELTP

-126 GDYFKTESCKWALD
+126 GDYFKSESCKWALE
-140 LCLDVYGM
+140 LCLNVYGM
-148 DFDRI
+148 DFERI
-153 YPTVYLND
+153 YATIYTND
-161 DEAYEI
+161 DEANQI
-167 WRDLGVPADRISRL
+167 WLDLGVPPDRISRL

-198 PCSELNYYLGDFA
+198 PCSELNYYLGDL
-211 DLPPVNSPVRGTTW
+211 DDIPPIDSPARGTTW

-247 RDGND
+247 RHGND

-261 TGMGFERTCQI
+261 TGLGLERTVQI
-272 LQGKSNVYETDV
+272 LQGKNNVYETDI
-284 FTPLIELVANR
+284 FGPLIDLVANR
-295 ARLPYGETEDA
+295 AGLTYGDDEQT

-340 RVIRRGMLFGREL
+340 RVIRRGMLFGREI

-370 MSHVYPELA
+370 MSHVYPELH

-384 VQHVLQREEES
+384 VQHVLEREEES
-395 FDTTLD
+395 FESTLD
-401 QGSRMLE
+401 QGSRMLD
-408 EVIAEAKTSG
+408 EVIADSKSSGTSIVP
-418 RKSISGAAVV
+418 SESVV
-428 RLYDTYGFP
+428 RLYDTFGFP
-437 FEMTAEVSAEQDMNV
+437 IEMTAEISAEQGMEV
-452 DFEAVET
+452 DLEAVEF
-459 EMDQLRERSRRSA
+459 EMEQLRERSRRSA

-478 TDVESLYRSFGIEEV
+478 TDVESLYRSFGIDEV
-493 PFLGHRTLIA
+493 DFLGYWVLTSDSQVVGMI
-503 DVEVIGIVKDGK
+503 KDGQSVK
-515 LVDNA
+515 TASKGDQV
-520 NEGEVLEIVLAET
+520 EILLDAT
-533 PFYAARGGQIGD
+533 PFYAARGGQVGDTGRMRIGK
-545 SGWMR
+545 SLI
-550 NGEAKVRVDDCQAP
+550 RVNDCQAP

-573 EIESGNV
+573 EIQSGSV
-580 AIGDVLTVEVDGDR
+580 SVGDVLTVEVDRER

-634 DFTHMDALTADEIRE
+634 DFTHMDALTSDEIIK
-649 VQDRVNLAIRKN
+649 VQDRVNLAIREN
-661 IPVDV
+661 LPVEV

-671 GRAVEE
+671 GKAVEE

-708 HMDATGGIGTFVI
+708 HMDATGGIGIFVI
-721 VSQTGI
+721 VGQSGI

-735 ALTGVGAEQEIQ
+735 ALTGIGAEEEVQ
-747 RRFGIVDTIAAKLRV
+747 RRFGIVDRVAATLRV
-762 EDDRVVGRTD
+762 DNDQVLNRTEA
-772 DLLAELDEARRLASQ
+772 LLNELETARRRATQ
-787 LEEQLLRRSVDGD
+787 LEEQLLRQSVDGQA
-800 SSAAEDLDF
+800 SPAEDLDF
-809 NLAIGSSQVPV
+809 KLSFNGSNIPV
-820 QVRNIPASNVDAM
+820 QVRNIPASSVDAM

-868 IAGKHVHAGNI
+868 IAGKVVHAGNI
-879 AKSISATIG
+879 AKGISATIG
-888 GGGGGRPDSAQA
+888 GGGGGRPDAAQA

-908 DEALQNARS
+908 DEALRNAKS
-917 VIESV
+917 VVESLTNSV
-922 SASAKQTAG
+922 A

>member
-1 MNYSEL
+1 M
-7 LESSGRKIESSNQ
+7 
-20 SILPDPAIAMPEQT
+20 PDQT
-34 FTADEV
+34 FTADEI
-40 REQFLKFF
+40 RENFLKFF
-48 EDKEHLR
+48 EEREHLR

-126 GDYFKTESCKWALD
+126 GDYFKAESCQWALE
-140 LCLDVYGM
+140 LCLGVYGM
-148 DFDRI
+148 DFERI
-153 YPTVYLND
+153 YATIYTND
-161 DEAYEI
+161 DEADQI
-167 WRDLGVPADRISRL
+167 WLDLGVPADRISRL

-198 PCSELNYYLGDFA
+198 PCSELNYYLGDL
-211 DLPPVNSPVRGTTW
+211 DDMPPTNSPARGTTW

-239 VFTQYYRD
+239 VFTQYHRD
-247 RDGND
+247 RQGND

-261 TGMGFERTCQI
+261 TGLGLERTVQI
-272 LQGKSNVYETDV
+272 LQGKDNVYETDI
-284 FTPLIELVANR
+284 FGPLIDLVANR
-295 ARLPYGETEDA
+295 AGLTYGEKELS

-325 DGVVPGNTG
+325 DGVVPGNSG

-379 SNLSF
+379 SNISF

-395 FDTTLD
+395 FESTLD
-401 QGSRMLE
+401 QGFRMLD
-408 EVIAEAKTSG
+408 EVIAKTKASG
-418 RKSISGAAVV
+418 SATVPSASVV

-437 FEMTAEVSAEQDMNV
+437 IEMTAEISAEKGITVDQDAV
-452 DFEAVET
+452 DA
-459 EMDQLRERSRRSA
+459 EMEQLRERSRSSA
-472 TMFDSD
+472 SMFDSD
-478 TDVESLYRSFGIEEV
+478 TDADALYRSFDIEEV
-493 PFLGHRTLIA
+493 PFLGYRTLVA
-503 DVEVIGIVKDGK
+503 DAEVIGIVKDGG
-515 LVDNA
+515 LVDRA
-520 NEGEVLEIVLAET
+520 SAGDQAEILLAET

-545 SGWMR
+545 TGWMR
-550 NGEAKVRVDDCQAP
+550 NGETTVRVDDCQAP
-564 YGHLNVHSC
+564 YGHVNVHSC
-573 EIESGNV
+573 QIETGSISV
-580 AIGDVLTVEVDGDR
+580 GDVLTVEVDGVR

-607 VHSALREVLG
+607 VHAALREVLG
-617 THVRQSGSLVA
+617 SHVRQSGSLVA

-634 DFTHMDALTADEIRE
+634 DFTHMDALTADEIRQ
-649 VQDRVNLAIRKN
+649 VQDRVNLAIREN
-661 IPVDV
+661 LPVEV
-666 HWTTY
+666 YWTTY
-671 GRAVEE
+671 GKAVEE

-708 HMDATGGIGTFVI
+708 HMDATGGIGIFVI
-721 VSQTGI
+721 LSQSGI

-735 ALTGVGAEQEIQ
+735 ALTGIGAEQEVQ
-747 RRFGIVDTIAAKLRV
+747 RRFGIVDSVAATLRV
-762 EDDRVVGRTD
+762 DDDRLIDRTQA
-772 DLLAELDEARRLASQ
+772 LLTELEQTRRRANQ
-787 LEEQLLRRSVDGD
+787 LEEQLLRRSVDGEAPTVETLD
-800 SSAAEDLDF
+800 FEFDLDGT
-809 NLAIGSSQVPV
+809 NLPV
-820 QVRNIPASNVDAM
+820 QVRNIPASTVDVM

-868 IAGKHVHAGNI
+868 IAGKKVHAGEI
-879 AKSISATIG
+879 AKGISATIG

-900 GARDPSRI
+900 GARDATRI
-908 DEALQNARS
+908 DEALRNARS
-917 VIESV
+917 VVESLV
-922 SASAKQTAG
+922 GGAVEVNR

>member
-1 MNYSEL
+1 M
-7 LESSGRKIESSNQ
+7 
-20 SILPDPAIAMPEQT
+20 PDRT
-34 FTADEV
+34 FTADEI
-40 REQFLKFF
+40 REHFLKFF
-48 EDKEHLR
+48 EEREHLR

-76 VPFKAYFSGELTP
+76 VPFKPYFSGELTP

-126 GDYFKTESCKWALD
+126 GDYFKEESCKWALD
-140 LCLDVYGM
+140 LCIDVYGM
-148 DFDRI
+148 DFERI
-153 YPTVYLND
+153 YATIYTND
-161 DEAYEI
+161 DEANQI
-167 WRDLGVPADRISRL
+167 WLDLGVPPDRISRL

-198 PCSELNYYLGDFA
+198 PCSELNYYLGDL
-211 DLPPVNSPVRGTTW
+211 DHIPPIDSSARGTTW

-247 RDGND
+247 RHGND

-261 TGMGFERTCQI
+261 TGLGLERTVQI
-272 LQGKSNVYETDV
+272 LQGKNNVYETDI
-284 FTPLIELVANR
+284 FGPLIDLVANR
-295 ARLPYGETEDA
+295 AGLTYGDDEQT

-353 GLSGPILPQIA
+353 GLFGPILPQIA

-370 MSHVYPELA
+370 MSHVYPELH

-395 FDTTLD
+395 FESTLD
-401 QGSRMLE
+401 QGSRMLD
-408 EVIAEAKTSG
+408 EVIAESKSSG
-418 RKSISGAAVV
+418 DSNVPSESVV

-437 FEMTAEVSAEQDMNV
+437 IEMTAEISSEQGIEV
-452 DFEAVET
+452 DIEAVDA
-459 EMDQLRERSRRSA
+459 EMEALRARSRASA
-472 TMFDSD
+472 SMFSSD
-478 TDVESLYRSFGIEEV
+478 TGADDLYRSFGIEEV
-493 PFLGHRTLIA
+493 PFLGYRTLTA
-503 DVEVIGIVKDGK
+503 DAEVIGIVKDSQLLNKATKGQN
-515 LVDNA
+515 V
-520 NEGEVLEIVLAET
+520 EIVLAET

-545 SGWMR
+545 TGHMR
-550 NGEAKVRVDDCQAP
+550 TDATAIRVNDCQAP

-573 EIESGNV
+573 EIENGSV
-580 AIGDVLTVEVDGDR
+580 SVGDVLTVEVDGER

-607 VHSALREVLG
+607 VHAALREVLG

-634 DFTHMDALTADEIRE
+634 DFTHMDALTPDEIIK
-649 VQDRVNLAIRKN
+649 VQDRVNLAIREN
-661 IPVDV
+661 LPVEV

-671 GRAVEE
+671 GKAVEE

-690 VRTIKIDAP
+690 VRTIKINAP

-708 HMDATGGIGTFVI
+708 HMDATGGIGIFVI
-721 VSQTGI
+721 VGQSGI

-735 ALTGVGAEQEIQ
+735 ALTGIGAEEEVQ
-747 RRFGIVDTIAAKLRV
+747 RRFGIVDRVAATLRV
-762 EDDRVVGRTD
+762 DNDQVLNRTE
-772 DLLAELDEARRLASQ
+772 LLLNELETARRRATQ
-787 LEEQLLRRSVDGD
+787 LEEQLLRQSVDGQA
-800 SSAAEDLDF
+800 SPAEDLDF
-809 NLAIGSSQVPV
+809 KLSFNGSDIPV
-820 QVRNIPASNVDAM
+820 QVRNIPASSVDAM

-868 IAGKHVHAGNI
+868 IAGKVVHAGNI
-879 AKSISATIG
+879 AKGISATIG
-888 GGGGGRPDSAQA
+888 GGGGGRPDAAQA

-908 DEALQNARS
+908 DEALRNAKS
-917 VIESV
+917 VVESLTDSV
-922 SASAKQTAG
+922 ARTEA

>member
-1 MNYSEL
+1 M
-7 LESSGRKIESSNQ
+7 
-20 SILPDPAIAMPEQT
+20 PDRT
-34 FTADEV
+34 FTADEI
-40 REQFLKFF
+40 REQFLKFY
-48 EDKEHLR
+48 EERAHLR

-126 GDYFKTESCKWALD
+126 GDYFKAEACKWALD
-140 LCLDVYGM
+140 LCVGVYGIE
-148 DFDRI
+148 FERI
-153 YPTVYLND
+153 YPTIYTND

-167 WRDLGVPADRISRL
+167 WRDLGFPPERISRL
-181 GDEDN
+181 GDKDN

-198 PCSELNYYLGDFA
+198 PCSELNYYLGDFD
-211 DLPPVNSPVRGTTW
+211 DLPPIDSPARGTTW

-239 VFTQYYRD
+239 VFTQYYRH

-272 LQGKSNVYETDV
+272 LQGKQNVYETDV
-284 FTPLIELVANR
+284 FSPLIELVANQSGLR
-295 ARLPYGETEDA
+295 YGENEET

-353 GLSGPILPQIA
+353 GLAGPILPQIA

-370 MSHVYPELA
+370 MSHVYPEL
-379 SNLSF
+379 SNNLSF
-384 VQHVLQREEES
+384 TQHVLQREEEA
-395 FDTTLD
+395 FEATLD
-401 QGSRMLE
+401 QGSRMLNE
-408 EVIAEAKTSG
+408 MIVEAIADGDDTVPSAS
-418 RKSISGAAVV
+418 VV
-428 RLYDTYGFP
+428 RLYDTFGFP
-437 FEMTAEVSAEQDMNV
+437 IEMTAEIATEQGVEID
-452 DFEAVET
+452 DEAVET
-459 EMDQLRERSRRSA
+459 EMEILRERSRASA
-472 TMFDSD
+472 SMFSSD
-478 TDVESLYRSFGIEEV
+478 TDVDSLYRSFGIEEV

-503 DVEVIGIVKDGK
+503 DTEILGIINDSQ

-520 NEGEVLEIVLAET
+520 SKGAKVEILLAET

-545 SGWMR
+545 TGWMR
-550 NGEAKVRVDDCQAP
+550 SGETVIRVDDCQAP
-564 YGHLNVHSC
+564 YGHLNIHSC
-573 EIESGNV
+573 EILKGSATV
-580 AIGDVLTVEVDGDR
+580 GDVLTVEVDGER

-634 DFTHMDALTADEIRE
+634 DFTHMDALTQEEIRS
-649 VQDRVNLAIRKN
+649 VQERVNRAIRAN

-666 HWTTY
+666 VWTTY
-671 GRAVEE
+671 GKAVEE

-708 HMDATGGIGTFVI
+708 HMDATGGIGLFVI
-721 VSQTGI
+721 VSQSGI

-735 ALTGVGAEQEIQ
+735 ALTGIGAELEVQ
-747 RRFGIVDTIAAKLRV
+747 RRFGIIDNVAATLRV
-762 EDDRVVGRTD
+762 DDDMVLDRTQA
-772 DLLAELDEARRLASQ
+772 LLVELEESRRRATQ
-787 LEEQLLRRSVDGD
+787 LEEQLLRRSVDG
-800 SSAAEDLDF
+800 SSATTDALDF
-809 NLAIGSSQVPV
+809 RLEANGYNFPV

-833 RRTGDHMRDR
+833 RRTGDHMRDV
-843 LGSGVVVLGSVVGE
+843 LKSGVVVLGSVISE

-868 IAGKHVHAGNI
+868 IAGKVVHAGNI
-879 AKSISATIG
+879 AKGISATIG

-900 GARDPSRI
+900 GARDASRI
-908 DEALQNARS
+908 DEALGNAQS
-917 VIESV
+917 VVESLIKT
-922 SASAKQTAG
+922 ALETAG

>member
-1 MNYSEL
+1 M
-7 LESSGRKIESSNQ
+7 
-20 SILPDPAIAMPEQT
+20 PDLT
-34 FTADEV
+34 FTADEI

-48 EDKEHLR
+48 EEREHLR

-126 GDYFKTESCKWALD
+126 GDYFKAESCKWALD
-140 LCLDVYGM
+140 LCLGIYGM
-148 DFDRI
+148 EFERI
-153 YPTVYLND
+153 YPTIYLND

-198 PCSELNYYLGDFA
+198 PCSELNYYLGDFD
-211 DLPPVNSPVRGTTW
+211 DLPPIDSPARGTTW

-239 VFTQYYRD
+239 VFTQYYRH
-247 RDGND
+247 RDGTD

-272 LQGKSNVYETDV
+272 LQGKSNIYETDV
-284 FTPLIELVANR
+284 FSPLIDLVATR
-295 ARLPYGETEDA
+295 AERKYGESEES

-325 DGVVPGNTG
+325 DGVVPGNAG

-379 SNLSF
+379 NNLSF

-395 FDTTLD
+395 FESTLD

-408 EVIAEAKTSG
+408 EVIDEAKA
-418 RKSISGAAVV
+418 SGANTVPSASVV

-437 FEMTAEVSAEQDMNV
+437 IEMTAEVSAERGIEV
-452 DFEAVET
+452 DLEAVET
-459 EMDQLRERSRRSA
+459 EMEDLRARSRASA
-472 TMFDSD
+472 SMFASDSD
-478 TDVESLYRSFGIEEV
+478 VDTLYRSFGIEEV
-493 PFLGHRTLIA
+493 PFLGFRTLTA
-503 DVEVIGIVKDGK
+503 DVEVIGIVK
-515 LVDNA
+515 
-520 NEGEVLEIVLAET
+520 EGQLADAATVGEKVEILLAET
-533 PFYAARGGQIGD
+533 PFYATRGGQIGD
-545 SGWMR
+545 TGWMR
-550 NGEAKVRVDDCQAP
+550 NGDAVVRVDDCQAP

-573 EIESGNV
+573 QVERGTIKV
-580 AIGDVLTVEVDGDR
+580 GDVLTVEVDGDR

-607 VHSALREVLG
+607 VHAALREVLG

-634 DFTHMDALTADEIRE
+634 DFTHMDALTQDEIRK
-649 VQDRVNLAIRKN
+649 VQDRVNLTIREN
-661 IPVDV
+661 IPVEV

-671 GRAVEE
+671 GKAVDE

-708 HMDATGGIGTFVI
+708 HMDATGGIGIFVI
-721 VSQTGI
+721 VAQSGI

-735 ALTGVGAEQEIQ
+735 ALTGIGAELEIQ
-747 RRFGIVDTIAAKLRV
+747 RRFGIVDRMAATLRV
-762 EDDRVVGRTD
+762 DDDRVIDRTKA
-772 DLLAELDEARRLASQ
+772 LLSELEEARRRASQ
-787 LEEQLLRRSVDGD
+787 LEEQLLRRSVDGEA
-800 SSAAEDLDF
+800 STAEVLDF
-809 NLAIGSSQVPV
+809 NLSVNGSEIPV
-820 QVRNIPASNVDAM
+820 QVRNIPASSVDAM

-843 LGSGVVVLGSVVGE
+843 LGSGLVVLGSVVEE
-857 RPVIIVMATSD
+857 RPVIIVMATLD
-868 IAGKHVHAGNI
+868 IAGKTVHAGNI
-879 AKSISATIG
+879 AKGISATIG

-900 GARDPSRI
+900 GARDASRI
-908 DEALQNARS
+908 DEALQNARR
-917 VIESV
+917 VIESH
-922 SASAKQTAG
+922 ANKALETAG

>member
-1 MNYSEL
+1 
-7 LESSGRKIESSNQ
+7 
-20 SILPDPAIAMPEQT
+20 MPERT
-34 FTADEV
+34 FTADEI

-48 EDKEHLR
+48 EEREHLR

-76 VPFKAYFSGELTP
+76 VPFKPYFSGELTP

-126 GDYFKTESCKWALD
+126 GDYFKAESCKWALE
-140 LCLDVYGM
+140 LCLGVYGM
-148 DFDRI
+148 DFERI
-153 YPTVYLND
+153 YATIYTND
-161 DEAYEI
+161 DEANQI
-167 WRDLGVPADRISRL
+167 WLDLGVPPDRISRL

-198 PCSELNYYLGDFA
+198 PCSELNYYLGDL
-211 DLPPVNSPVRGTTW
+211 DDIPPVDSSARGTTW

-247 RDGND
+247 RQGND

-261 TGMGFERTCQI
+261 TGMGFERTVQI
-272 LQGKSNVYETDV
+272 LQGKNNVYETDV
-284 FTPLIELVANR
+284 FGTLIELVSNR
-295 ARLPYGETEDA
+295 AGLSYGADAQA

-370 MSHVYPELA
+370 MSHVYPELH

-384 VQHVLQREEES
+384 VQHVLQREEVSFES
-395 FDTTLD
+395 TLD
-401 QGSRMLE
+401 QGSRMLD
-408 EVIAEAKTSG
+408 EVIAESKSSG
-418 RKSISGAAVV
+418 GEIVPSEAVV

-437 FEMTAEVSAEQDMNV
+437 IEMTAEISSERGIEVNI
-452 DFEAVET
+452 EAVDA
-459 EMDQLRERSRRSA
+459 EMDALRARSRASA
-472 TMFDSD
+472 SMFSSHTGAND
-478 TDVESLYRSFGIEEV
+478 LYRSFGIEEV
-493 PFLGHRTLIA
+493 PFLGYRTLTA
-503 DVEVIGIVKDGK
+503 DAEVIGIVKDSQTLSEASQGDQ
-515 LVDNA
+515 V
-520 NEGEVLEIVLAET
+520 EIVLAET

-545 SGWMR
+545 TGHMR
-550 NGEAKVRVDDCQAP
+550 NGATSIRVNDCQAP

-573 EIESGNV
+573 EIENGSV
-580 AIGDVLTVEVDGDR
+580 SVGDVLTAEVDGDR

-607 VHSALREVLG
+607 VHAALREVLG

-634 DFTHMDALTADEIRE
+634 DFTHMDALTPEEVIK
-649 VQDRVNLAIRKN
+649 VQDRVNLAIREN
-661 IPVDV
+661 LPVEV

-671 GRAVEE
+671 GKAVEE

-708 HMDATGGIGTFVI
+708 HMDATGGIGIFVI
-721 VSQTGI
+721 VGQSGI
-727 GSGIRRIE
+727 GSGIRRLE
-735 ALTGVGAEQEIQ
+735 ALTGIGAEEEVQ
-747 RRFGIVDTIAAKLRV
+747 RRFGIVDRVAATLRV
-762 EDDRVVGRTD
+762 DNHQVLNRTEA
-772 DLLAELDEARRLASQ
+772 LLNELETAQRRATQ
-787 LEEQLLRRSVDGD
+787 LEEQLLRQSVDGQA
-800 SSAAEDLDF
+800 SHAEVLDF
-809 NLAIGSSQVPV
+809 ALKVNGSDDIPV
-820 QVRNIPASNVDAM
+820 QVRNIPASSVDAM

-857 RPVIIVMATSD
+857 RPVIIVMTTSD
-868 IAGKHVHAGNI
+868 IAGKVVHAGNI
-879 AKSISATIG
+879 AKGISATIG
-888 GGGGGRPDSAQA
+888 GGGGGRPDAAQA

-908 DEALQNARS
+908 DEALRNARS
-917 VIESV
+917 VVESL
-922 SASAKQTAG
+922 AK

>member
-1 MNYSEL
+1 
-7 LESSGRKIESSNQ
+7 
-20 SILPDPAIAMPEQT
+20 MPELA

-40 REQFLKFF
+40 REKFLNFF
-48 EDKEHLR
+48 EDREHLR

-126 GDYFKTESCKWALD
+126 GDYFKAESCKWALD
-140 LCLDVYGM
+140 LCLEVYGM

-153 YPTVYLND
+153 YPTIYLND
-161 DEAYEI
+161 DEAYQI
-167 WRDLGVPADRISRL
+167 WRDLGVPAERISRL
-181 GDEDN
+181 GVEDN

-198 PCSELNYYLGDFA
+198 PCSELNYYLGDFS
-211 DLPPVNSPVRGTTW
+211 DLPPVDSPVRGTTW
-225 GPGISDDFLEFYNL
+225 GPGISNDFLEFYNL
-239 VFTQYYRD
+239 VFTQYYRH

-272 LQGKSNVYETDV
+272 LQGKNNVYETDV
-284 FTPLIELVANR
+284 FKPLIDLVASR
-295 ARLPYGETEDA
+295 AGLRYGETEDA

-353 GLSGPILPQIA
+353 GLSGPILPQIS

-370 MSHVYPELA
+370 MSHIYPELA
-379 SNLSF
+379 NNLSF

-395 FDTTLD
+395 FESTLD
-401 QGSRMLE
+401 QGSRILN
-408 EVIAEAKTSG
+408 EVIAETRSSG
-418 RKSISGAAVV
+418 ESHVPVASVV

-437 FEMTAEVSAEQDMNV
+437 IEMTAEVSAEQGMEV
-452 DFEAVET
+452 DFEVVEA
-459 EMDQLRERSRRSA
+459 EMEQLRERSRSSA
-472 TMFDSD
+472 SMFDSD
-478 TDVESLYRSFGIEEV
+478 SDSEALYRSFGIEEV
-493 PFLGHRTLIA
+493 PFIGHRTLTA
-503 DVEVIGIVKDGK
+503 DVEVIGIVKEGQS
-515 LVDNA
+515 LVTA
-520 NEGEVLEIVLAET
+520 SKGEHIEILLAET

-545 SGWMR
+545 TGWMR
-550 NGEAKVRVDDCQAP
+550 NGETFIRVDDCQAP
-564 YGHLNVHSC
+564 YGHINVHSC
-573 EIESGNV
+573 QIETGNV
-580 AIGDVLTVEVDGDR
+580 SIGDVLTVEVDGER

-607 VHSALREVLG
+607 VHAALREVLG
-617 THVRQSGSLVA
+617 SHVRQSGSFVA

-634 DFTHMDALTADEIRE
+634 DFTHMDSLAPEEIRK
-649 VQDRVNLAIRKN
+649 VQDRVNLAIREN
-661 IPVDV
+661 TAVDV
-666 HWTTY
+666 QWTTY
-671 GRAVEE
+671 GKAVEE

-735 ALTGVGAEQEIQ
+735 ALTGVGAEREIQ
-747 RRFGIVDTIAAKLRV
+747 RRFGIVDTIASTLRV
-762 EDDRVVGRTD
+762 GDDRIIDRTEN
-772 DLLAELDEARRLASQ
+772 LLSELDHARRRAAQ
-787 LEEQLLRRSVDGD
+787 LEEQLLRNSVDGE
-800 SSAAEDLDF
+800 SSTTEAMDF
-809 NLAIGSSQVPV
+809 NVQINSEDVPV
-820 QVRNIPASNVDAM
+820 QVRNIPASSVDAM

-843 LGSGVVVLGSVVGE
+843 LGTGVVVLGSVVDE

-868 IAGKHVHAGNI
+868 IAGKVIHAGNI
-879 AKSISATIG
+879 AKGVSATIG

-917 VIESV
+917 VIESLPGV
-922 SASAKQTAG
+922 SAEVAR

>member
-1 MNYSEL
+1 M
-7 LESSGRKIESSNQ
+7 
-20 SILPDPAIAMPEQT
+20 PDRT
-34 FTADEV
+34 FTADEI
-40 REQFLKFF
+40 REHFLKFF
-48 EDKEHLR
+48 EEREHLR

-76 VPFKAYFSGELTP
+76 VPFKPYFSGELTP

-126 GDYFKTESCKWALD
+126 GDYFKSESCKWALE
-140 LCLDVYGM
+140 LCLNVYGM
-148 DFDRI
+148 DFERI
-153 YPTVYLND
+153 YATIYTND
-161 DEAYEI
+161 DEANQI
-167 WRDLGVPADRISRL
+167 WLDLGVPPDRISRL

-198 PCSELNYYLGDFA
+198 PCSELNYYLGDL
-211 DLPPVNSPVRGTTW
+211 DDIPPIDSPARGTTW

-247 RDGND
+247 RHGND

-261 TGMGFERTCQI
+261 TGLGLERTVQI
-272 LQGKSNVYETDV
+272 LQGKNNVYETDI
-284 FTPLIELVANR
+284 FGPLIDLVANR
-295 ARLPYGETEDA
+295 AGLTYSDDEQT

-370 MSHVYPELA
+370 MSHVYPELH

-395 FDTTLD
+395 FESTLD
-401 QGSRMLE
+401 QGSRMLD
-408 EVIAEAKTSG
+408 EVIAESKSSG
-418 RKSISGAAVV
+418 DSNVPSDSVV

-437 FEMTAEVSAEQDMNV
+437 IEMTAEISSEQGIEV
-452 DFEAVET
+452 DIEAVDA
-459 EMDQLRERSRRSA
+459 EMEALRARSRASA
-472 TMFDSD
+472 SMFSSD
-478 TDVESLYRSFGIEEV
+478 TGADDLYRSFGIEEV
-493 PFLGHRTLIA
+493 PFLGYRTLTA
-503 DVEVIGIVKDGK
+503 DAEVIGIVKDSQLLNK
-515 LVDNA
+515 A
-520 NEGEVLEIVLAET
+520 TKGENVEIVLAET

-545 SGWMR
+545 TGHMR
-550 NGEAKVRVDDCQAP
+550 TDATAIRVNDCQAP

-573 EIESGNV
+573 EIENGSV
-580 AIGDVLTVEVDGDR
+580 SVGDVLTVEVDGER

-607 VHSALREVLG
+607 VHAALREVLG

-634 DFTHMDALTADEIRE
+634 DFTHMDALTPDEIIK
-649 VQDRVNLAIRKN
+649 VQDRVNLAIREN
-661 IPVDV
+661 LPVEV

-671 GRAVEE
+671 GKAVEE

-708 HMDATGGIGTFVI
+708 HMDATGGIGIFVI
-721 VSQTGI
+721 VGQSGI

-735 ALTGVGAEQEIQ
+735 ALTGIGAEEEVQ
-747 RRFGIVDTIAAKLRV
+747 RRFGIVDHVAATLRV
-762 EDDRVVGRTD
+762 DNDQVLNRTES
-772 DLLAELDEARRLASQ
+772 LLNELETARRRATQ
-787 LEEQLLRRSVDGD
+787 LEEQLLRQSVDGQA
-800 SSAAEDLDF
+800 SPAEDLDF
-809 NLAIGSSQVPV
+809 KLSFNGSDIPV
-820 QVRNIPASNVDAM
+820 QVRNIPASSVDAM

-868 IAGKHVHAGNI
+868 IAGKVVHAGNI
-879 AKSISATIG
+879 AKGISATIG
-888 GGGGGRPDSAQA
+888 GGGGGRPDAAQA

-908 DEALQNARS
+908 DEALKNAKS
-917 VIESV
+917 VVESLTGSV
-922 SASAKQTAG
+922 ARTEA

>member
-1 MNYSEL
+1 M
-7 LESSGRKIESSNQ
+7 
-20 SILPDPAIAMPEQT
+20 PDRT
-34 FTADEV
+34 LTSDEI
-40 REQFLKFF
+40 REHFLKFF
-48 EDKEHLR
+48 EEREHLR

-126 GDYFKTESCKWALD
+126 GDYFKTESCKWALE
-140 LCLDVYGM
+140 LCLGVYGM

-153 YPTVYLND
+153 YPTIYLND

-167 WRDLGVPADRISRL
+167 WRELGVPAERISRL
-181 GDEDN
+181 GDDDN
-186 WWGPAGDEGACG
+186 WWGPAGEEGACG
-198 PCSELNYYLGDFA
+198 PCSELNYYLGDF
-211 DLPPVNSPVRGTTW
+211 DDIPPLDSPARGTTW

-239 VFTQYYRD
+239 VFTQYHRD

-284 FTPLIELVANR
+284 FSPLIELVASR
-295 ARLPYGETEDA
+295 AGLRYGESEDG

-325 DGVVPGNTG
+325 DGVVPGNAG

-364 EATSSQ
+364 ESTSSQ
-370 MSHVYPELA
+370 MSHVYPELY

-395 FDTTLD
+395 FEATLD
-401 QGSRMLE
+401 QGSRMLD
-408 EVIAEAKTSG
+408 EVIVEAQESG
-418 RKSISGAAVV
+418 IDAVPSGSVV

-437 FEMTAEVSAEQDMNV
+437 IEMTAEVSAERGIEV
-452 DFEAVET
+452 DHDAVEA
-459 EMDQLRERSRRSA
+459 EMEELRARSRASA
-472 TMFDSD
+472 SMFASD
-478 TDVESLYRSFGIEEV
+478 TDVDSLYRSFGIEEV
-493 PFLGHRTLIA
+493 PFLGYRTLTA
-503 DVEVIGIVKDGK
+503 DAEVIGMVKGGR
-515 LVDNA
+515 LVDGA
-520 NEGEVLEIVLAET
+520 SAGEEVEILLAET

-545 SGWMR
+545 AGWMR
-550 NGEAKVRVDDCQAP
+550 NAEANVRVDDCQAP

-573 EIESGNV
+573 EIESGSV
-580 AIGDVLTVEVDGDR
+580 YVGDVLTVEVDGDR

-607 VHSALREVLG
+607 VHAALREVLG

-634 DFTHMDALTADEIRE
+634 DFTHMDALTQDEIRK
-649 VQDRVNLAIRKN
+649 VQDRVNLSIREN

-671 GRAVEE
+671 GMAVEE

-690 VRTIKIDAP
+690 VRTVRIDAP

-708 HMDATGGIGTFVI
+708 HMDATGGIGIFVI
-721 VSQTGI
+721 VGQSGI

-747 RRFGIVDTIAAKLRV
+747 RRFEIVDSVAARLRV
-762 EDDRVVGRTD
+762 DKNSVLDRAEA
-772 DLLAELDEARRLASQ
+772 LLSELDETRRRADQ
-787 LEEQLLRRSVDGD
+787 LEEQLLRRSVDGEA
-800 SSAAEDLDF
+800 SAAELLDF
-809 NLAIGSSQVPV
+809 QLDVDGTDVPV
-820 QVRNIPASNVDAM
+820 QVRSIPASSVEAM

-843 LGSGVVVLGSVVGE
+843 LGSGVVVLGSVVDE

-868 IAGKHVHAGNI
+868 LAGKTVHAGEI
-879 AKSISATIG
+879 AKGISATIG
-888 GGGGGRPDSAQA
+888 GGGGGRPDAAQA

-908 DEALQNARS
+908 DEALRNARS
-917 VIESV
+917 IVESL
-922 SASAKQTAG
+922 AN

>member
-1 MNYSEL
+1 M
-7 LESSGRKIESSNQ
+7 
-20 SILPDPAIAMPEQT
+20 PDQT
-34 FTADEV
+34 FTADEI
-40 REQFLKFF
+40 REHFLKFF
-48 EDKEHLR
+48 EEREHLR

-76 VPFKAYFSGELTP
+76 VPFKPYFSGELTP
-89 PSPRIT
+89 PSLRIT

-126 GDYFKTESCKWALD
+126 GDYFKAESCKWALE
-140 LCLDVYGM
+140 LCLGVYGM
-148 DFDRI
+148 DFERI
-153 YPTVYLND
+153 YATIYTND
-161 DEAYEI
+161 DEANQI
-167 WRDLGVPADRISRL
+167 WLDLGVPPDRISRL

-198 PCSELNYYLGDFA
+198 PCSELNYYLGDL
-211 DLPPVNSPVRGTTW
+211 DDIPPIDSPARGATW

-247 RDGND
+247 RQGND

-261 TGMGFERTCQI
+261 TGMGLERTVQI
-272 LQGKSNVYETDV
+272 LQGKNNVYETDI
-284 FTPLIELVANR
+284 FGPLIDLVANR
-295 ARLPYGETEDA
+295 AGLTYGDDEEI

-370 MSHVYPELA
+370 MSHVYPELN

-395 FDTTLD
+395 FESTLD
-401 QGSRMLE
+401 QGSRMLD
-408 EVIAEAKTSG
+408 EVIAES
-418 RKSISGAAVV
+418 KSSSDSNVPSESVV

-437 FEMTAEVSAEQDMNV
+437 IEMTAEISSEQGIEV
-452 DFEAVET
+452 DIEAVNA
-459 EMDQLRERSRRSA
+459 EMEALRARSRASA
-472 TMFDSD
+472 SMFSSD
-478 TDVESLYRSFGIEEV
+478 TGADDLYRSFGIEEV
-493 PFLGHRTLIA
+493 PFLGYRTLTA
-503 DVEVIGIVKDGK
+503 DAEVIGIVQDSQ
-515 LVDNA
+515 LL
-520 NEGEVLEIVLAET
+520 NEATKGENVEIVLAET

-545 SGWMR
+545 TGHMR
-550 NGEAKVRVDDCQAP
+550 NSATSIRVNDCQAP

-580 AIGDVLTVEVDGDR
+580 SVGDVLTVEVDGDR

-607 VHSALREVLG
+607 VHAALREVLG

-634 DFTHMDALTADEIRE
+634 DFTHMDALTPEEIIK
-649 VQDRVNLAIRKN
+649 VQDRVNLAIREN
-661 IPVDV
+661 LPVEV

-671 GRAVEE
+671 GKAVEE

-708 HMDATGGIGTFVI
+708 HMDATGGIGIFVI
-721 VSQTGI
+721 VGQSGI

-735 ALTGVGAEQEIQ
+735 ALTGIGAEEEVQ
-747 RRFGIVDTIAAKLRV
+747 RRFGIVDRVAATLRV
-762 EDDRVVGRTD
+762 DDDHVLDRTEA
-772 DLLAELDEARRLASQ
+772 LLAELESTRRRATQ
-787 LEEQLLRRSVDGD
+787 LEEQLLINEVGGSKNADQGY
-800 SSAAEDLDF
+800 DF
-809 NLAIGSSQVPV
+809 LIEVNG
-820 QVRNIPASNVDAM
+820 RNIPVEVKTISASSVDAM

-868 IAGKHVHAGNI
+868 IAGKVVHAGNI
-879 AKSISATIG
+879 AKGISATIG
-888 GGGGGRPDSAQA
+888 GGGGGRPDAAQA

-908 DEALQNARS
+908 DEALRNTRS
-917 VIESV
+917 VVESLTNSV
-922 SASAKQTAG
+922 AKTKG

>member
-1 MNYSEL
+1 M
-7 LESSGRKIESSNQ
+7 
-20 SILPDPAIAMPEQT
+20 PDRT
-34 FTADEV
+34 FTADEI
-40 REQFLKFF
+40 REQFLKFY
-48 EDKEHLR
+48 EERAHLR

-126 GDYFKTESCKWALD
+126 GDYFKAESCKWALE
-140 LCLDVYGM
+140 LCVGVYGIE
-148 DFDRI
+148 FERI
-153 YPTVYLND
+153 YPTIYTND

-167 WRDLGVPADRISRL
+167 WRDLGFPPERISRL

-198 PCSELNYYLGDFA
+198 PCSELNYYLGDLN
-211 DLPPVNSPVRGTTW
+211 DLPPVDSTARGTTW

-239 VFTQYYRD
+239 VFTQYYRH

-284 FTPLIELVANR
+284 FSPLIELVANR
-295 ARLPYGETEDA
+295 AGLGYGENEEV

-370 MSHVYPELA
+370 MSHVYPEL
-379 SNLSF
+379 SNNLSF
-384 VQHVLQREEES
+384 TQHVLQREEEA
-395 FDTTLD
+395 FETTLD
-401 QGSRMLE
+401 QGSRMLN
-408 EVIAEAKTSG
+408 EVIAEAKSAGEDTVPSA
-418 RKSISGAAVV
+418 SVV
-428 RLYDTYGFP
+428 RLYDTFGFP
-437 FEMTAEVSAEQDMNV
+437 IEMTAEVSSEQGISIDEGSVEAEL
-452 DFEAVET
+452 EK
-459 EMDQLRERSRRSA
+459 LRERSRASA
-472 TMFDSD
+472 SMFSSD
-478 TDVESLYRSFGIEEV
+478 ADIDSLYRSFGIEEI
-493 PFLGHRTLIA
+493 PFLGYRTLTA
-503 DVEVIGIVKDGK
+503 DAEILGMVKDGK

-520 NEGEVLEIVLAET
+520 SEGDKVEILLAET

-545 SGWMR
+545 TGWMR
-550 NGEAKVRVDDCQAP
+550 SDDNIVRVDDCQAP

-573 EIESGNV
+573 EIENGSISV
-580 AIGDVLTVEVDGDR
+580 GDVLTVEVDGDR

-607 VHSALREVLG
+607 VHAALREVVG
-617 THVRQSGSLVA
+617 PHVRQSGSLVA

-634 DFTHMDALTADEIRE
+634 DFTHMDALTQEEIRL
-649 VQDRVNLAIRKN
+649 VQDRVNRAIREN
-661 IPVDV
+661 IPVEV

-671 GRAVEE
+671 GKAVEE

-690 VRTIKIDAP
+690 VRTIKIDAL

-708 HMDATGGIGTFVI
+708 HMDATGGIGLFVI
-721 VSQTGI
+721 VSQSGI

-735 ALTGVGAEQEIQ
+735 ALTGIGAELEVQ
-747 RRFGIVDTIAAKLRV
+747 RRFGIVDAVASALRV
-762 EDDRVVGRTD
+762 DDDRVLDRTQA
-772 DLLAELDEARRLASQ
+772 LLVEIEESQRRATQ
-787 LEEQLLRRSVDGD
+787 LEEQLLRRSVDG
-800 SSAAEDLDF
+800 SSATTDALDF
-809 NLAIGSSQVPV
+809 RLEANGYNFPV

-833 RRTGDHMRDR
+833 RRTGDHMRDV
-843 LGSGVVVLGSVVGE
+843 LKSGVVVLGSVISE

-868 IAGKHVHAGNI
+868 IAGKVVHAGNI
-879 AKSISATIG
+879 AKGISATIG

-900 GARDPSRI
+900 GARDASRI
-908 DEALQNARS
+908 DEALGNAQS
-917 VIESV
+917 VVESLV
-922 SASAKQTAG
+922 KTALETAG